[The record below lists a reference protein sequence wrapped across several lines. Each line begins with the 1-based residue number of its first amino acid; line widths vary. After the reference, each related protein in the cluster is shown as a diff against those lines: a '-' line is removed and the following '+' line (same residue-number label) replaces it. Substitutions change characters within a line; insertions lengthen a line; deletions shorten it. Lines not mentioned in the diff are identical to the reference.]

1 MASLMELTD
10 GTVNQ
15 IRKTAEDPPRV
26 SIVDTIG
33 IFMKGDHRQAAHTWQ
48 RLSQQFPEVCHL
60 VTHFKFS
67 GQGQRETPVT
77 DARGI
82 VDIIMVLPG
91 KAAASVRRQAAD
103 VLVRYLGGD
112 PTLVQEIAANRFAQE
127 ELSETDPNNCFRIFG
142 QTIESEAVNR
152 KREELTLLE
161 LDGKAKKAKVEI
173 ASSVVRTTLES
184 LSDLGLPIS
193 DRDRMLA
200 KDIITNAAFTPDA
213 VDRENRDD
221 NDICLQQFCAQNGKA
236 GKHVTF
242 GKKAKQLYLS
252 YNPEFIFPKKTV
264 FANGQMVEANRWTQ
278 SMKKYLEEALLL
290 L

>member
-1 MASLMELTD
+1 MFLPH
-10 GTVNQ
+10 VN
-15 IRKTAEDPPRV
+15 
-26 SIVDTIG
+26 
-33 IFMKGDHRQAAHTWQ
+33 
-48 RLSQQFPEVCHL
+48 
-60 VTHFKFS
+60 FKFS
-67 GQGQRETPVT
+67 GRGQKETPVT

-91 KAAASVRRQAAD
+91 KAAASVRRQASN

-112 PTLVQEIAANRFAQE
+112 PTLVEEIAANRFAQE

-142 QTIESEAVNR
+142 QTIESEAIKR

-161 LDGKAKKAKVEI
+161 LEGRAKKARVEI
-173 ASSVVRTTLES
+173 ASSVVRTTLSS

-213 VDRENRDD
+213 DEREENRDT
-221 NDICLQQFCAQNGKA
+221 DICLQQFCAQNGKA
-236 GKHVTF
+236 GKHVTL